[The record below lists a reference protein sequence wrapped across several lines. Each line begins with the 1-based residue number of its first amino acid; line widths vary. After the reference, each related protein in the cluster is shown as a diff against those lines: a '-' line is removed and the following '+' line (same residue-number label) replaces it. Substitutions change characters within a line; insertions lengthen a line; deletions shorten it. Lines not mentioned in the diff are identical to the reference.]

1 MSSGLIA
8 NEVENAT
15 FSVETDTTLDCLDN
29 NVLVEEQDFKIIES
43 ETETNTSATANKSNP
58 IPSLA

>member
-1 MSSGLIA
+1 VSSGLIA

-43 ETETNTSATANKSNP
+43 ETETNTSATAHKSDP